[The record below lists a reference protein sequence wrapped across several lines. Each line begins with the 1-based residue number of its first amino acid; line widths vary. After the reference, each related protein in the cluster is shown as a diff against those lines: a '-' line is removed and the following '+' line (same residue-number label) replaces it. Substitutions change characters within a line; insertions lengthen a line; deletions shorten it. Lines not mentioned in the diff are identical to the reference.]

1 MTNGNSFSLDWLN
14 LVDEKWVDCLN
25 IGFHIGHTV
34 GRGREGMNLE
44 LLTNRTCFFPKNV
57 RLLTIRRRVLLSIH
71 RCGHKE
77 FTLSMVPQKKVPL
90 TK

>member
-57 RLLTIRRRVLLSIH
+57 RLLTIRRRVLLF
-71 RCGHKE
+71 R
-77 FTLSMVPQKKVPL
+77 LL
-90 TK
+90 TIR